1 MRSLPSGAT
10 PGRGAPEGDGNWP
23 MWLVRIALQ
32 RTYTFIVMSML
43 IVILGVFTV
52 ARMPTDIFPDI
63 DIPVLSV
70 IFNYGGLPP
79 EEMEKRIVNNYER
92 FLTTTVNDIDHIESQ
107 SLTGISIIKIF
118 LQPGAS
124 IEAATAQVT
133 AISQTAIRQMPPG
146 ISPPLIIRYSASN
159 VPILQAALESE
170 SLSEQQLFDYAVN
183 FIRADVATIR
193 GTQIPYPYG
202 GKQRQIMVD
211 IDPQRLF
218 AWGLSPRDV
227 NAALGLQNV
236 ILPSGTAKMG
246 ENEYPVILNSS
257 PAAFEELGKLP
268 LRTVN
273 GRTVYL
279 RDVASVRD
287 GSAPQTNMVHVEGKR
302 SVLLSILKNGS
313 ASTLDVA
320 SRIHAMLPATLEK
333 LPKELKVSLLFDQ
346 SVFVRAAVSGVV
358 HEALIA
364 AGLTALMIV
373 LFLGSWRSTLI
384 VVISI
389 PLSILVSIIALNA
402 LGHTLN
408 VMTLGGMA
416 LAVGILVDDATVAI
430 ENIHRNLGQRKPFLR
445 AIVDGAQEIAVP
457 ALVSTLCIC
466 IVFVPVAFIT
476 GAARSLFVPMAMA
489 VVFAMLTSYFLSRTL
504 VPTLVRLLLERE
516 AAEHAHGHAA
526 PQSLFGR
533 VFAAFNRAFDRLRA
547 AYGGWLAWA
556 LAHRALFV
564 GVFLALVAASVALI
578 PLLGRD
584 FFPTVDAGLIK
595 LHVRGPPGTRLEE
608 SERRFARIEETIRG
622 ALPPG
627 EIRTMLDSIGIPAS
641 GINLSL
647 SEGAQISSAD
657 GQIFIALAE
666 HHRPTAEHVRAL
678 RARLNAAYPDTTFFF
693 LAPDIST
700 QVLNFGLAAPINV
713 QVVGPIGKEDETYA
727 VALKIADRMERIPG
741 AVDVH
746 LAQVPARPQL
756 RIDVDRTM
764 ADQLGLSQR
773 DVASDVLVSLSSSGQ
788 TSPTYWLD
796 KRGVQYLV
804 AVQTPQY
811 AMGSID
817 DVNTTPLSTGDGR
830 PQLLSNVASM
840 SRTTGPAN
848 ITHYNVA
855 RTFDVQANVDGTDL
869 GSVAGAVARV
879 VDELR
884 PELPRG
890 TKVTIKGQ
898 AESMDTSFTGLGYGL
913 LFAVVLVY
921 LLMVVNF
928 QSWLD
933 PLIILMALPG
943 AVAGIAWVL
952 FVTHTTLSVPALMGS
967 IMCVGVATANSILVV
982 TFANDQRKLGR
993 DAGTAALAAGMTRL
1007 RPVLMTALAMI
1018 FGMLPMSLGL
1028 GEGGEQN
1035 APLGRAVIGG
1045 LLVATLS
1052 TLFFVP
1058 VMYSLL
1064 RNKAPA
1070 RDLLAEDL

>member
-1 MRSLPSGAT
+1 
-10 PGRGAPEGDGNWP
+10 

-183 FIRADVATIR
+183 FIRADIATIR

-236 ILPSGTAKMG
+236 TLPSGTAKMG
-246 ENEYPVILNSS
+246 ENEYPVIMNSS

-268 LRTVN
+268 LKTVN
-273 GRTVYL
+273 GRTITL

-526 PQSLFGR
+526 PRGLFGR

-564 GVFLALVAASVALI
+564 GAFLALVAASVALI

-666 HHRPTAEHVRAL
+666 HHRPTADHVRTL

-817 DVNTTPLSTGDGR
+817 DVNATPLSTGDGR

-840 SRTTGPAN
+840 SRATGPAN

-869 GSVAGAVARV
+869 GSVAGAVSRV

>member
-1 MRSLPSGAT
+1 
-10 PGRGAPEGDGNWP
+10 
-23 MWLVRIALQ
+23 MWLVRIALR

-43 IVILGVFTV
+43 IVILGVFTIT
-52 ARMPTDIFPDI
+52 RMPTDIFPDI

-107 SLTGISIIKIF
+107 SLTGISIIKIY

-124 IEAATAQVT
+124 IEAATAQV
-133 AISQTAIRQMPPG
+133 AAVSQTAIRMMPPG
-146 ISPPLIIRYSASN
+146 ISPPLIIRYSAAS

-183 FIRADVATIR
+183 FIRADIATIR
-193 GTQIPYPYG
+193 GTQIPWPYG

-246 ENEYPVILNSS
+246 ENEYPVIMNSS
-257 PAAFEELGKLP
+257 PEAFEELGNLP
-268 LRTVN
+268 LKTVD
-273 GRTVYL
+273 GKTVYL

-287 GSAPQTNMVHVEGKR
+287 GNAPQTNMVHVEGKR

-313 ASTLDVA
+313 ASTLDVT
-320 SRIHAMLPATLEK
+320 SRIHAMLPATMEK

-346 SVFVRAAVSGVV
+346 SIFVRAAVDGVV
-358 HEALIA
+358 HEGLIA
-364 AGLTALMIV
+364 AGLTALMIL

-389 PLSILVSIIALNA
+389 PLSILVSIIVLDA
-402 LGHTLN
+402 LGYTLN

-430 ENIHRNLGQRKPFLR
+430 ENIHRNLGQRKPFIR

-457 ALVSTLCIC
+457 ALVATLCIC

-476 GAARSLFVPMAMA
+476 GAARSLFVPMALA
-489 VVFAMLTSYFLSRTL
+489 VVFAMLMSYFLSRTL

-516 AAEHAHGHAA
+516 AAEHAHGHDDR
-526 PQSLFGR
+526 PKSLFGR

-556 LAHRALFV
+556 LAHRAGFV
-564 GVFLALVAASVALI
+564 GAFLAFVAASVSLV

-584 FFPTVDAGLIK
+584 FFPSVDAGLIK
-595 LHVRGPPGTRLEE
+595 LHVRGAPGTRLEE
-608 SERRFARIEETIRG
+608 SERHFARIQQTIREVI
-622 ALPPG
+622 PPD
-627 EIRTMLDSIGIPAS
+627 EIRTMLDTIGIPAS

-657 GQIFIALAE
+657 GQIFIALEE
-666 HHRPTAEHVRAL
+666 HHRPTADYVRQL
-678 RARLNAAYPDTTFFF
+678 RAKLNATYPDTTFFF

-713 QVVGPIGKEDETYA
+713 QVVGPIGKEDETLA
-727 VALKIADRMERIPG
+727 VAQRIADRMEQIPG

-764 ADQLGLSQR
+764 ADQMGLTQR

-804 AVQTPQY
+804 AVQTPQH
-811 AMGSID
+811 AIGSFD
-817 DVNTTPLSTGDGR
+817 DLNATPLSTGDGR
-830 PQLLSNVASM
+830 PQLLSNVAAL
-840 SRTTGPAN
+840 SRGTGPVN

-855 RTFDVQANVDGTDL
+855 RTFDVRANVDGTDL
-869 GSVAGAVARV
+869 GSVADAVARV
-879 VDELR
+879 VDEIR

-890 TKVTIKGQ
+890 TRVTIKGQ
-898 AESMDTSFTGLGYGL
+898 AESMESSFRGLGYGL
-913 LFAVVLVY
+913 IFAVVLVY

-943 AVAGIAWVL
+943 AISGIAWML
-952 FVTHTTLSVPALMGS
+952 FVTHTPLSVPALMGS

-982 TFANDQRKLGR
+982 TFANDQRKVGR
-993 DAGTAALAAGMTRL
+993 DATTAALAAGMTRL

-1045 LLVATLS
+1045 LLIATMS

-1064 RNKAPA
+1064 RTRPPA
-1070 RDLLAEDL
+1070 RDPLAEDL

>member
-1 MRSLPSGAT
+1 
-10 PGRGAPEGDGNWP
+10 

>member
-1 MRSLPSGAT
+1 
-10 PGRGAPEGDGNWP
+10 

-183 FIRADVATIR
+183 FIRADIATIR

-236 ILPSGTAKMG
+236 TLPSGTAKMG
-246 ENEYPVILNSS
+246 ENEYPVIMNSS

-268 LRTVN
+268 LKTVN
-273 GRTVYL
+273 GRTITL

-526 PQSLFGR
+526 PRGLFGR

-564 GVFLALVAASVALI
+564 GAFLALVAASVALI

-666 HHRPTAEHVRAL
+666 HHRPTADHVRTL

-840 SRTTGPAN
+840 SRATGPAN

-869 GSVAGAVARV
+869 GSVAGAVSRV

-890 TKVTIKGQ
+890 TKVTVKGQ